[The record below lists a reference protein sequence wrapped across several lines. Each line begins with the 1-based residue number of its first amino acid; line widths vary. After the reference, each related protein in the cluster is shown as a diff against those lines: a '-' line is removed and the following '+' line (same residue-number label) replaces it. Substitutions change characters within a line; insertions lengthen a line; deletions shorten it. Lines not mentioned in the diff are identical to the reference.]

1 VRHDIDA
8 YRASNP
14 EAAEAEYMLDER
26 RRIDNSHGVADSVL
40 SQAYAELHAEY
51 IKLKTSQ
58 LSDHPAAY
66 PAAAAD
72 LSSFDPTMGINGND
86 RLDMDMYVYSDMAN
100 YPL

>member
-1 VRHDIDA
+1 
-8 YRASNP
+8 
-14 EAAEAEYMLDER
+14 
-26 RRIDNSHGVADSVL
+26 VL